1 LVWGTARA
9 PAWSAG
15 AFAADALAVE
25 TGLAGGTFSGAAGF
39 GPWAGWAFTG
49 AFLPPSFSN
58 TFSSRVEKLDW
69 TSTPSARSSSM
80 SRLEGIPNF
89 FASS

>member
-1 LVWGTARA
+1 L
-9 PAWSAG
+9 
-15 AFAADALAVE
+15 AAEA
-25 TGLAGGTFSGAAGF
+25 GLAGGAFSGDAGF
-39 GPWAGWAFTG
+39 GPRAEAGWAFAG

-80 SRLEGIPNF
+80 SRLEGIPIF
-89 FASS
+89 FASSYTRIFAMD